1 MTEAEKVEDWI
12 RHYNV
17 CLLKMNALRAVLEHD
32 GEKILSEVLKRLGMS
47 TAIDVVKG
55 CK

>member
-1 MTEAEKVEDWI
+1 MTESEQVEDWL

-17 CLLKMNALRAVLEHD
+17 CLLKMNALRSVLEND
-32 GEKILSEVLKRLGMS
+32 GERILAEVLKRLKLS
-47 TAIDVVKG
+47 TAMDVVKA